1 MKKTNTTA
9 LELQSEPKKKRT
21 RLLPEV
27 RRQQILDAALIEF
40 NALGFTGASIA
51 KIAERAGIS
60 KANVYVHF
68 ASKDDMFETLLEQLM
83 SRSERNWSQLQNLTS
98 ADDLI
103 ERLIDFAYSG
113 LTDDTVAI
121 ARLLITEG
129 HRVPHLLAKWEAKNM
144 HGRMDRQAL
153 IDGYVADGIV
163 KSSPLTDH
171 FSLVMAPV
179 VYSAVAQMVMGKD
192 KAQQEIQAVKDSHRK
207 LLALLLRPESSD

>member
-1 MKKTNTTA
+1 MRRQVSLAHSYKPRRYPLYYVLTPTRHGSMKKTNPIA
-9 LELQSEPKKKRT
+9 LQLQPEPKKKRT

-40 NALGFTGASIA
+40 NALGFTGA

-83 SRSERNWSQLQNLTS
+83 SRSERNWSQLQNLTT

-144 HGRMDRQAL
+144 HGVWIAR
-153 IDGYVADGIV
+153 
-163 KSSPLTDH
+163 H
-171 FSLVMAPV
+171 
-179 VYSAVAQMVMGKD
+179 
-192 KAQQEIQAVKDSHRK
+192 
-207 LLALLLRPESSD
+207 